1 MQLIWIGGP
10 AQRIV
15 SFSWTARRL
24 WLGGLLMAIVLLL
37 MGGLMH
43 FMGLRVAVD
52 FAPELV
58 RSMGGVASQS
68 QLQKL
73 EEQHALQLQS
83 LQSRVQVLQTQLQ
96 TLHTSQN
103 QWLQGLGWKSNSTV
117 SGDKPPAWLQSGGQG
132 GPLQLLTTPTWRP
145 VDKLSAA
152 QQALSQTEQAVD
164 FLSQSW
170 QAEQHKLALLPL
182 SNPLSGDYGISSRF
196 GYRSDPLT
204 HAHALHTG
212 LDLVA
217 PRHAR
222 VSATAPGR
230 VVRSE
235 PSGAYGQLVEIEHA
249 SHYITR
255 YAHLDRRDVAVG
267 DVVQRGQAVGMLG
280 NTGRS
285 TGPHLHYEILY
296 KNQAVNPETPLQAL
310 WQDRH

>member
-10 AQRIV
+10 AHRIV

-24 WLGGLLMAIVLLL
+24 WLGGLLMATVLLL

-132 GPLQLLTTPTWRP
+132 GPLQLLTAPKWRP
-145 VDKLSAA
+145 ADKLSAA
-152 QQALSQTEQAVD
+152 QQALTQTEQAVD

-182 SNPLSGDYGISSRF
+182 SNPLSGDYGITSRF

>member
-10 AQRIV
+10 AHRIV

-24 WLGGLLMAIVLLL
+24 WLGGLSIATVLLL
-37 MGGLMH
+37 VGGLMH

-52 FAPELV
+52 FAPELA
-58 RSMGGVASQS
+58 RSLGGVASQS

-73 EEQHALQLQS
+73 EEQHAQQLQS

-103 QWLQGLGWKSNSTV
+103 QWLQGLGWKSNSPV
-117 SGDKPPAWLQSGGQG
+117 SGDKPPAWMQSGGQG
-132 GPLQLLTTPTWRP
+132 GPLHLLASPKSRP

-152 QQALSQTEQAVD
+152 QQALAQTEQAVD

-230 VVRSE
+230 VLRSE
-235 PSGAYGQLVEIEHA
+235 FSGAYGQWVEIEHA

-255 YAHLDRRDVAVG
+255 YAHLDRRNVAAG
-267 DVVQRGQAVGMLG
+267 DVVQRGQAVGVLG

>member
-10 AQRIV
+10 AHRIV

-24 WLGGLLMAIVLLL
+24 WLGGLLMATVLLL

-132 GPLQLLTTPTWRP
+132 GPLQLLTAPKWRP
-145 VDKLSAA
+145 ADKLSAA
-152 QQALSQTEQAVD
+152 QQALAQTEQAVD

-217 PRHAR
+217 SRHAR

>member
-1 MQLIWIGGP
+1 MNRRVGMVFYGVFSRRP
-10 AQRIV
+10 RSTPV
-15 SFSWTARRL
+15 FSW
-24 WLGGLLMAIVLLL
+24 
-37 MGGLMH
+37 
-43 FMGLRVAVD
+43 
-52 FAPELV
+52 
-58 RSMGGVASQS
+58 
-68 QLQKL
+68 
-73 EEQHALQLQS
+73 
-83 LQSRVQVLQTQLQ
+83 
-96 TLHTSQN
+96 
-103 QWLQGLGWKSNSTV
+103 
-117 SGDKPPAWLQSGGQG
+117 
-132 GPLQLLTTPTWRP
+132 
-145 VDKLSAA
+145 
-152 QQALSQTEQAVD
+152 
-164 FLSQSW
+164 
-170 QAEQHKLALLPL
+170 AE
-182 SNPLSGDYGISSRF
+182 SD
-196 GYRSDPLT
+196 GYERQ
-204 HAHALHTG
+204 G

>member
-10 AQRIV
+10 AHRIV

-24 WLGGLLMAIVLLL
+24 WLGGSLMATVLLL

-132 GPLQLLTTPTWRP
+132 GPLQLLATPKWRP

-152 QQALSQTEQAVD
+152 QQALTQTEQAVD

-182 SNPLSGDYGISSRF
+182 SNPLSGDYGITSRF

-267 DVVQRGQAVGMLG
+267 DVVHRGQAVGMLG

>member
-10 AQRIV
+10 AHRIV

-24 WLGGLLMAIVLLL
+24 WLGGLLMATVLLL

-132 GPLQLLTTPTWRP
+132 GPLQLLTAPKWRP

-152 QQALSQTEQAVD
+152 QQALTQTEQAVD

-182 SNPLSGDYGISSRF
+182 SNPLSGDYGITSRF

-296 KNQAVNPETPLQAL
+296 KNQAVNPEMPLQAL

>member
-10 AQRIV
+10 AHRIV

-24 WLGGLLMAIVLLL
+24 WLGGLLMATVLLL

-152 QQALSQTEQAVD
+152 QQALTQTEQAVD

-182 SNPLSGDYGISSRF
+182 SNPLSGDYGITSRF

-235 PSGAYGQLVEIEHA
+235 SSVAYGQLVEIEHA

>member
-10 AQRIV
+10 AHRIV

-24 WLGGLLMAIVLLL
+24 WVGGVLIATVLLL
-37 MGGLMH
+37 TGGLVH

-58 RSMGGVASQS
+58 RSLGGVASQS

-73 EEQHALQLQS
+73 EEQHTRQLQALQG
-83 LQSRVQVLQTQLQ
+83 RVQVLQTQLQ
-96 TLHTSQN
+96 TLHTTQS
-103 QWLQGLGWKSNSTV
+103 QWLQGLGWKSNSAV

-132 GPLQLLTTPTWRP
+132 GPLQRLTPPTWRAL
-145 VDKLSAA
+145 DKLSAT
-152 QQALSQTEQAVD
+152 QQALAQTEQAVD
-164 FLSQSW
+164 FLNQSW
-170 QAEQHKLALLPL
+170 QATQHQLVLLPL
-182 SNPLSGDYGISSRF
+182 SNPLSGDYGITSRF
-196 GYRSDPLT
+196 GFRSDPLT

-217 PRHAR
+217 PRYAK

-230 VVRSE
+230 VLRSE
-235 PSGAYGQLVEIEHA
+235 FSGAYGQWVEIEHA
-249 SHYITR
+249 SHFITR

-267 DVVQRGQAVGMLG
+267 DVVHRGQAVGVLG

>member
-10 AQRIV
+10 AHRIV

-24 WLGGLLMAIVLLL
+24 WLGGLLIATVLLL

-83 LQSRVQVLQTQLQ
+83 LQGRVQALQTQLQ

-103 QWLQGLGWKSNSTV
+103 QWLQGLGWKSNGTV
-117 SGDKPPAWLQSGGQG
+117 SGDKPPAWSQSGGQG
-132 GPLQLLTTPTWRP
+132 GPLQLLTAPKWRP
-145 VDKLSAA
+145 ADKLSAA
-152 QQALSQTEQAVD
+152 QQALAQTEQAVD

-182 SNPLSGDYGISSRF
+182 SNPLSGDYGITSRF
-196 GYRSDPLT
+196 GHRSDPLT
-204 HAHALHTG
+204 RAHALHTG

-235 PSGAYGQLVEIEHA
+235 LSGAYGQLVEIEHA
-249 SHYITR
+249 SHYLTR
-255 YAHLDRRDVAVG
+255 YAHLDRRDVAAG
-267 DVVQRGQAVGMLG
+267 DVVQRGQAVGVLG